1 MFSQKTIVST
11 EIISIE
17 MYVFIFSL
25 LIIVEIGY
33 SQLSRLSSKYYYIRK
48 RVDKI
53 GTLILISSVI
63 ASAFIASLVRYL

>member
-25 LIIVEIGY
+25 LIIVAIGY
-33 SQLSRLSSKYYYIRK
+33 S
-48 RVDKI
+48 
-53 GTLILISSVI
+53 
-63 ASAFIASLVRYL
+63 

>member
-48 RVDKI
+48 HVDKI